1 MAGRIRNCLL
11 LLIVCLS
18 LCAASVDRLQPGDF
32 MPGLSGQ
39 SLSGKPVTLP
49 PGDAGFVLVFSFS
62 HASAGDSRQWIE
74 HSTAAGNPDVYQAI
88 ELQSAPR
95 LVRGMAVAGIKSAT
109 PASQRDHTILLYKDE
124 ATWKARLGV
133 TSDKY
138 AYVLC
143 IDKAGRIRWE
153 GSGPFSESSFAGLKQ
168 SIAAMTAT
176 AR

>member
-1 MAGRIRNCLL
+1 MVTTLRNYLL
-11 LLIVCLS
+11 PLAISIS
-18 LCAASVDRLQPGDF
+18 LFAAPVDRLQTGDAL
-32 MPGLSGQ
+32 PGLSGQ
-39 SLSGKPVTLP
+39 TLSGNALTLP
-49 PGDAGFVLVFSFS
+49 SAGAAFVLVFSFS
-62 HASAGDSRQWIE
+62 HASAGDSRQWID
-74 HSTAAGNPDVYQAI
+74 HSTAAGASGAYQAI

-124 ATWKARLGV
+124 AVWKARLGV

-143 IDKAGRIRWE
+143 VDKAGRIRWE

-168 SIAAMTAT
+168 SIADMTSA